1 MTAGVAG
8 TGNDMLPSPSFTYT
22 KTFCN
27 PPSAPVTTVSVTAPG
42 LMHRGSEAIEIG
54 RAAGAWPENVMRPVT
69 VAAVAGS
76 TGLATGAGA
85 AGAGGADSPPPH
97 AGRPTAR
104 KRTSS
109 EDAGTRADC
118 IRGLQPS
125 IIDRGPKACRW
136 RP

>member
-8 TGNDMLPSPSFTYT
+8 TGNDTSPSPSFTYT

-76 TGLATGAGA
+76 IGFAAGAAGA
-85 AGAGGADSPPPH
+85 AGAGVEDSPPPH
-97 AGRPTAR
+97 ADRPAAR
-104 KRTSS
+104 KTTSS
-109 EDAGTRADC
+109 ADAA
-118 IRGLQPS
+118 
-125 IIDRGPKACRW
+125 
-136 RP
+136 